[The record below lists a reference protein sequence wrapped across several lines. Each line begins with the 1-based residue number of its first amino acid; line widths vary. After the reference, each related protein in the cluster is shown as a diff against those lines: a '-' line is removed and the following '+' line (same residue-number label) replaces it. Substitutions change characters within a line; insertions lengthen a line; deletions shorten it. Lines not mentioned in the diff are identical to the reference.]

1 MKTLRILP
9 ALLLAA
15 ALAGPAALAAS
26 CSDPLAL
33 VPAGAASVAVVHLD
47 QLRASPLSARLFTD
61 ADKMTADGDAARFM
75 AEADLSPKKDVDL
88 VVVAGMPASSGGD
101 TPVLAIF
108 QGRFDPD
115 RLAAAVESRGGT
127 RKSSPGGDYEL
138 LPEKGS
144 KPPAA
149 AAFVSRDLVIA
160 GTESVVVDA
169 LAARRSGTVGLNSSS
184 SLGRYL
190 GRVDRGAAAWAIV
203 DVQRYPSLQRKA
215 KSHPESEGK
224 SEPAAALAFA
234 MKSVS
239 LFAVEATPR
248 GDGLELAATGLTA
261 DAETRQLLADSLRGL
276 LAMWRLSVE
285 EKQPELVSALR
296 KFHIGN
302 DGEGVTIRGTL
313 PASVIR
319 SISQKRSEKERM

>member
-1 MKTLRILP
+1 MKTSRILA

-15 ALAGPAALAAS
+15 ALAGPAAFAAS
-26 CSDPLAL
+26 GSDPLAL
-33 VPAGAASVAVVHLD
+33 VPAGAASVAVIHLD
-47 QLRASPLSARLFTD
+47 QLRASPISARLFTD

-88 VVVAGMPASSGGD
+88 VVVAGMRASSSGD

-169 LAARRSGTVGLNSSS
+169 LGARRSGTVGLNSSS
-184 SLGRYL
+184 NLGRYL

-203 DVQRYPSLQRKA
+203 DVQRFTGQANHAFDEISFTIPRRWFENYDLLTPGIT
-215 KSHPESEGK
+215 PEWNV
-224 SEPAAALAFA
+224 P
-234 MKSVS
+234 V
-239 LFAVEATPR
+239 
-248 GDGLELAATGLTA
+248 
-261 DAETRQLLADSLRGL
+261 
-276 LAMWRLSVE
+276 
-285 EKQPELVSALR
+285 
-296 KFHIGN
+296 
-302 DGEGVTIRGTL
+302 GERH
-313 PASVIR
+313 ASVVTDAAHDEVIAD
-319 SISQKRSEKERM
+319 E

>member
-1 MKTLRILP
+1 MKTSRIL
-9 ALLLAA
+9 AVLLLAA

-26 CSDPLAL
+26 GSDPLAL

-47 QLRASPLSARLFTD
+47 QLRTSPLSARLFTD

-88 VVVAGMPASSGGD
+88 VVVAGMPASSSGD

-184 SLGRYL
+184 NLGRYL

-203 DVQRYPSLQRKA
+203 DVQRYPSLQRRT
-215 KSHPESEGK
+215 KSHPDSEVG
-224 SEPAAALAFA
+224 SEPAAALASA

-248 GDGLELAATGLTA
+248 GDGLDLAATGLTA
-261 DAETRQLLADSLRGL
+261 NAETRQLLEDSLRGL
-276 LAMWRLSVE
+276 LAMWRLAVE

-319 SISQKRSEKERM
+319 SISQKKRVEN

>member
-1 MKTLRILP
+1 MKTSRIL
-9 ALLLAA
+9 AAFLLAA

-26 CSDPLAL
+26 ASDPLAL

-88 VVVAGMPASSGGD
+88 VVVAGMPASSGGE

-127 RKSSPGGDYEL
+127 RKSSAGGDYEL

-160 GTESVVVDA
+160 GTESLVADA
-169 LAARRSGTVGLNSSS
+169 LAARRSGTVGLSSS
-184 SLGRYL
+184 GSALGRYL
-190 GRVDRGAAAWAIV
+190 SRVDRGAAAWAIV
-203 DVQRYPSLQRKA
+203 DVQRYPSLQRKT
-215 KSHPESEGK
+215 KTHPDSEGG
-224 SEPAAALAFA
+224 SEPAAALASA

-239 LFAVEATPR
+239 LFAIEATPR
-248 GDGLELAATGLTA
+248 GDGLDLAATGLTA
-261 DAETRQLLADSLRGL
+261 NAETRQLLEDSLRGL
-276 LAMWRLSVE
+276 LAMWRLAVQ

-319 SISQKRSEKERM
+319 SMAQKKRVEN